1 MTAPNQQ
8 PPHQAATPSA
18 PTAPAGQNAA
28 AAASSARTA
37 DAAAASVP
45 AQPAS
50 PAASGPMMARA
61 PKLRDF
67 LRIMAKEGASDLVL
81 KTRSCPAIRV
91 AGVIRFLGDQ
101 PMPVEILESYLDEVL
116 SPHAREEYQ
125 RRGAADSAVEVP
137 GVGRFRCNTFHQAGE
152 PGFVFRAIKNEV
164 PSFKDL
170 NLPVDPLKRLASL
183 KRGLVLATGIAG
195 SGKST
200 TLASMVEFVNRNLN
214 KHIIT
219 IEDPIE
225 FKFEDRRSIVN
236 QREVGVDVPD
246 FASAL
251 RQAVRQSPDVIY
263 IGEMRDVDTVS
274 AAIAAAET
282 GHLVFSTLHTVNA
295 VQTVERIITFFPP
308 HQHDLV
314 RLQLALN
321 LAGVV
326 SLRLIKNKEGNAMV
340 PAVELLINTP
350 TVRELLEQGQTR
362 MLPKAL
368 AEGSYYGTMTFNQSL
383 IKLFQAGNISLE
395 DALTAS
401 DNPDE
406 LKMQMRGITTGATTR
421 PVNA

>member
-1 MTAPNQQ
+1 VTTTNVAN
-8 PPHQAATPSA
+8 T
-18 PTAPAGQNAA
+18 
-28 AAASSARTA
+28 
-37 DAAAASVP
+37 
-45 AQPAS
+45 QPAPS
-50 PAASGPMMARA
+50 RL

-67 LRIMAKEGASDLVL
+67 LRIMVKENASDLVL
-81 KTRSCPAIRV
+81 KTNGCPAVRV

-101 PMPVEILESYLDEVL
+101 PLPADLMRSYLDEIL
-116 SPHAREEYQ
+116 TERGRREFQ
-125 RRGAADSAVEVP
+125 DAGATDTAVAVP
-137 GVGRFRCNTFHQAGE
+137 GVGRFRCNAFHQCGE
-152 PGFVFRAIKNEV
+152 VGFVFRAIKAEI

-170 NLPVDPLKRLASL
+170 NLPVEPLKRLASL

-200 TLASMVEFVNRNLN
+200 TLASMIEFVNRTMN

-225 FKFEDRRSIVN
+225 FRFEDKRSIVN
-236 QREVGVDVPD
+236 QREVGVDVTN

-251 RQAVRQSPDVIY
+251 RQAVRQSPDVIL
-263 IGEMRDVDTVS
+263 IGEMRDAETVS
-274 AAIAAAET
+274 AAISAAET

-321 LAGVV
+321 LAGVC
-326 SLRLIKNKEGNAMV
+326 SLRLVKNKEGTSMV
-340 PAVELLINTP
+340 PAVEMLINTP

-368 AEGSYYGTMTFNQSL
+368 QEGSYYGTLTFNQSL
-383 IKLFQAGNISLE
+383 IRLFQAGNISLE
-395 DALTAS
+395 DALASS

-406 LKMQMRGITTGATTR
+406 LKMQMRGITSGAATR
-421 PVNA
+421 PTS

>member
-1 MTAPNQQ
+1 MTAAPNQPVT
-8 PPHQAATPSA
+8 PP
-18 PTAPAGQNAA
+18 
-28 AAASSARTA
+28 SSATG
-37 DAAAASVP
+37 S
-45 AQPAS
+45 AS
-50 PAASGPMMARA
+50 PAAPAASAAPASPVVAGTGRA
-61 PKLRDF
+61 PRLRDF

-91 AGVIRFLGDQ
+91 AGAIRFLGDQ
-101 PMPVEILESYLDEVL
+101 PLTAEILTSYLDETL
-116 SPHAREEYQ
+116 SAGAREDFE
-125 RRGAADSAVEVP
+125 RKGAADSAVDLP
-137 GVGRFRCNTFHQAGE
+137 GIGRFRCNTFHQNGE
-152 PGFVFRAIKNEV
+152 PGFVFRAIKGEV

-225 FKFEDRRSIVN
+225 FRFEDKRSIVN

-263 IGEMRDVDTVS
+263 IGEMRDVETVS

-368 AEGSYYGTMTFNQSL
+368 AEGSYYGTLTFNQSL

-406 LKMQMRGITTGATTR
+406 LKMQMRGITSGATNR
-421 PVNA
+421 PVTA